1 MESRFEKYIEENRD
15 RFDVEEPDRELIWNG
30 IKAAKR
36 VEKRKRRVNVLRV
49 AASVIAIVT
58 ISVFV
63 LNREPKAD
71 DYSLSKYSAEWGS
84 VESEYNSL
92 IREKMA
98 VVKSNRGTSNEIIVF
113 LKDELNEIDKL
124 YIQAFEDIKT
134 SGTMDQIVDTIFDTY
149 EKRLQIL
156 NQIINEIEKQKVYEN
171 NNRKHEA

>member
-1 MESRFEKYIEENRD
+1 MESRFEKYIEDNRN
-15 RFDVEEPDRELIWNG
+15 RFDIEEPDREIIWKG
-30 IKAAKR
+30 IKSAK
-36 VEKRKRRVNVLRV
+36 KRRLRNLRINTIRV
-49 AASVIAIVT
+49 AASVIAIIT

-63 LNREPKAD
+63 INRDNTGYK
-71 DYSLSKYSAEWGS
+71 YSLSEYSDEWG
-84 VESEYNSL
+84 VRESEYNAL
-92 IREKMA
+92 INKKMA
-98 VVKSNRGTSNEIIVF
+98 LINSDKNTSNEIIVF

-171 NNRKHEA
+171 NDKKHKV